1 MTKIALAFWGLA
13 RSLNFTIESIN
24 KYFFDVF
31 KNNNIEYK
39 IFFHT
44 YSVKSIYNN
53 EWSGEINQKLDNNL
67 YKLLNCDFI
76 EIEDQDEVKKTIN
89 FKDYRHK
96 GDPWRNNFNTLNN
109 FILAL
114 RSKSKV
120 CQMIT
125 KSNIDFD
132 YVIYLR
138 PDVQYVQPFDLN
150 FLKSINND
158 TVAIPDFHWWGGI
171 NDRFC
176 VCNKITY
183 TKYGEIFKFLKDYSK
198 LLKPHSETFH
208 KDMIIKKYKLNVKK
222 IIFFF
227 IRIRCSG
234 KKKIID
240 VNICKKYKLI

>member
-1 MTKIALAFWGLA
+1 MTKIAFAFWGLA
-13 RSLNFTIESIN
+13 RSLNFTIDSIN
-24 KYFFDVF
+24 KYIFDIF

-44 YSVKSIYNN
+44 YSIKSIYNN
-53 EWSGEINQKLDNNL
+53 ERSNEVNIKLDNNL

-76 EIEDQDEVKKTIN
+76 EIENQEDVKKEIN
-89 FKDYRHK
+89 FKDYRSK
-96 GDPWRNNFNTLNN
+96 GDPWRNNFDTLNN

-132 YVIYLR
+132 YIIYLR

-150 FLKSINND
+150 FLKLINNN
-158 TVAIPDFHWWGGI
+158 TVVIPDFHWWGGV

-176 VCNKITY
+176 ICNNKTY
-183 TKYGEIFKFLKDYSK
+183 KKYGDNFKFLKDYSK
-198 LLKPHSETFH
+198 ISKPHSERFH
-208 KDMIIKKYKLNVKK
+208 GDMIINKYKLKVKK
-222 IIFFF
+222 INFMF
-227 IRIRCSG
+227 IRIRCFG
-234 KKKIID
+234 KKNKAD
-240 VNICKKYKLI
+240 NDICKNKKLI